1 MNVGAD
7 PRLTLWRPD
16 LAASALE
23 GLVASERYVATRTL
37 RLAAPSAPLLRG
49 PDPNAERLDELIHGE
64 LFEALDERVGYLWGQ
79 ARRDGYVGFVEADA
93 LGAVGPSP
101 THRVRALSAYALA
114 APSIKS
120 RASGPFSLNALVA
133 VEAEEGRFSRTA
145 GGRFFWAADLAPIG
159 SGFERDPTAVAER
172 FLGAPYLWSGRTSL
186 GIDCSGLIQ
195 QALYA
200 CGRACPRDAD
210 QQAKLGRPVDRT
222 ELGRG
227 DLVCW
232 NGHIGIM
239 LDQSRLLHATSHHM
253 ATVIEPLA
261 GVIAR
266 NGAAGR
272 GSPTGFRRL

>member
-1 MNVGAD
+1 MSIGDD
-7 PRLTLWRPD
+7 PRLKLWRPD
-16 LAASALE
+16 LASAALE
-23 GLVASERYVATRTL
+23 GIAASQRYATTRTL
-37 RLAAPSAPLLRG
+37 QLAGPSAPLSRAA
-49 PDPNAERLDELIHGE
+49 DANAERLDELIHGE
-64 LFEALDERVGYLWGQ
+64 LFEVLDEQGGYLWGQ
-79 ARRDGYVGFVEADA
+79 ARRDGYVGYVQADA
-93 LGAVGPSP
+93 LAAVGPDP
-101 THRVRALSAYALA
+101 THRVTALSAYALA

-133 VEAEEGRFSRTA
+133 IEADEGQFARA
-145 GGRFFWAADLAPIG
+145 VDGRYFWAADLAPIG
-159 SGFERDPTAVAER
+159 SGFERDPAAVAER

-210 QQAKLGRPVDRT
+210 QQARLGRPIARD
-222 ELGRG
+222 ELRRG
-227 DLVCW
+227 DLACW

-239 LDQSRLLHATSHHM
+239 LDEQRLLHATSHRM
-253 ATVIEPLA
+253 ATVIERLQ

-266 NGAAGR
+266 NEAGGR